1 MIPIE
6 SKNVFSFQT
15 LFLMKK
21 LTDAYKNLPSISY
34 FASLTSVIDFKQTEW
49 GLEVG
54 KLLQDGEVP
63 QSDAELRRLRDYVL
77 SKEMYAGDLVSEDAK
92 AAIILARL
100 IPGVDEAKVV
110 KEMIHVT
117 EEIAASKTEVYTKMS
132 QEI

>member
-1 MIPIE
+1 
-6 SKNVFSFQT
+6 
-15 LFLMKK
+15 
-21 LTDAYKNLPSISY
+21 LPE
-34 FASLTSVIDFKQTEW
+34 KHW
-49 GLEVG
+49 
-54 KLLQDGEVP
+54 
-63 QSDAELRRLRDYVL
+63 
-77 SKEMYAGDLVSEDAK
+77 SKEMDVGDLVSEDGK